1 MKVTKIILLLAVA
14 WLSLTS
20 LTTHNACHSK
30 ATATAST
37 VPSQQPTQPAGEQ
50 ASTEVVLGAARTSE
64 YVPLL
69 KGKRVALL
77 SNQTGMVGDK
87 HTLDLMLE
95 NGVNVVTIFSPE
107 HGFRGNADICL
118 WGVGKHVAPICDHA
132 AAAVAD
138 TVLPGDP
145 GKCEQLFGAASDKGD
160 IKIGKPAVVSDQIGK
175 SRKGKKQCAR
185 MKLAR
190 TS

>member
-1 MKVTKIILLLAVA
+1 MINDLTKMMRTTRISLLMVMM

-20 LTTHNACHSK
+20 MTTLQACSTSANKSIANNK
-30 ATATAST
+30 AT
-37 VPSQQPTQPAGEQ
+37 QQNQPATVNPTSG
-50 ASTEVVLGAARTSE
+50 EVVLGAARTSE

-107 HGFRGNADICL
+107 HGFRGC
-118 WGVGKHVAPICDHA
+118 W
-132 AAAVAD
+132 
-138 TVLPGDP
+138 
-145 GKCEQLFGAASDKGD
+145 
-160 IKIGKPAVVSDQIGK
+160 
-175 SRKGKKQCAR
+175 
-185 MKLAR
+185 
-190 TS
+190 